1 MSDAPTDP
9 DRDGKLQLFHAINDG
24 GASATVRARIDAL
37 GLLPRFRFRNV
48 YYPEVL
54 RDLTAHGGAATPAVW
69 DGSRLV
75 SGRDAVLAL
84 LMTLDGVVKTE

>member
-1 MSDAPTDP
+1 VSQGVDTDA
-9 DRDGKLQLFHAINDG
+9 DGKLQLFHAINDD

-48 YYPEVL
+48 YYPEVR

-69 DGSRLV
+69 DGERLI

-84 LMTLDGVVKTE
+84 LTTLDGAAKTE